1 MRTLVSAGK
10 QSIFGLADTAL
21 SSGDGLYEVMNWIVT
36 LQAHG
41 EGYAQEA
48 VRLASLGSPQ
58 EIKAF
63 VDGMFKEFDD
73 DTEQLVQA
81 NLGAMEIPE
90 PWKSI
95 SAKYFM
101 RENSE

>member
-1 MRTLVSAGK
+1 M
-10 QSIFGLADTAL
+10 IFPKHPSVLFAAFAWGLLGA
-21 SSGDGLYEVMNWIVT
+21 T

-41 EGYAQEA
+41 EGYTQEA
-48 VRLASLGSPQ
+48 VRLESLGSPH